1 MTLAAIRLVP
11 TAAVAHS
18 AHRVLQQTHQVR
30 ALHLAQSV
38 RALPRRCIDRQ
49 ATASAPASPYRR
61 AAVSVPA
68 VHRRVGAPIRRVAV
82 VLPVVASVPQAAVAA
97 VAVPLAVAA
106 VVASAVTD
114 KVRIQK
120 HIGIT

>member
-1 MTLAAIRLVP
+1 M
-11 TAAVAHS
+11 
-18 AHRVLQQTHQVR
+18 
-30 ALHLAQSV
+30 
-38 RALPRRCIDRQ
+38 
-49 ATASAPASPYRR
+49 
-61 AAVSVPA
+61 
-68 VHRRVGAPIRRVAV
+68 GAPIRRVAV
-82 VLPVVASVPQAAVAA
+82 VLQVVASVPQAAVAA